1 MSLVVPSWSLMLCDF
16 DAGAVGD
23 LIQFF
28 PRPSYP
34 LPTSGCLL
42 VHPNFAVHCWVHF
55 STARGYLE
63 MGRDMEKNLWSGH
76 ELVCGQA
83 QILISCLVLSSPMAA
98 SFISQ
103 VVVWFKIYQNIFASS
118 VKLNSWKSRPGL

>member
-1 MSLVVPSWSLMLCDF
+1 MTASAALSSF
-16 DAGAVGD
+16 AVGCSFSRAVKTV
-23 LIQFF
+23 LHKQ
-28 PRPSYP
+28 YG
-34 LPTSGCLL
+34 SGCLL
-42 VHPNFAVHCWVHF
+42 VHPNFAVSFWVHS

-83 QILISCLVLSSPMAA
+83 QILISCLVLSSPVAA

-103 VVVWFKIYQNIFASS
+103 VVVWFKIYQENIFASS
-118 VKLNSWKSRPGL
+118 VKLISWKSRPGL

>member
-1 MSLVVPSWSLMLCDF
+1 M
-16 DAGAVGD
+16 
-23 LIQFF
+23 
-28 PRPSYP
+28 
-34 LPTSGCLL
+34 
-42 VHPNFAVHCWVHF
+42 HPNFAGSFGVHF

-103 VVVWFKIYQNIFASS
+103 VVVWFKIYQENIFASS
-118 VKLNSWKSRPGL
+118 VKLNSWKADLGYKRRGWRT